1 MEIVNIAQKRALMQL
16 DAVLEFIES
25 CDSMPE
31 HVLRE
36 CKMSYRNLRA
46 KIKYHGEHPKYDSVV
61 TEDDEFDMYVPSDTI
76 QEFIDAYDNFIVSV
90 AEVDDP
96 FTYKRDNVV
105 SLNQFT
111 ASRSNQ
117 EDNNEEN
124 DNA

>member
-1 MEIVNIAQKRALMQL
+1 MEIVNIAQRRALMQL

-46 KIKYHGEHPKYDSVV
+46 KIKYHGESVDEYDD
-61 TEDDEFDMYVPSDTI
+61 DDEDMGDFYVPSSTI
-76 QEFIDAYDNFIVSV
+76 KEFLTAYDDFV
-90 AEVDDP
+90 AEITEVDDP

-105 SLNQFT
+105 FIKPRTPMEYSEI
-111 ASRSNQ
+111 
-117 EDNNEEN
+117 EDNDDEKR
-124 DNA
+124 